1 MEKSSNQ
8 STNNGI
14 DKTAAPAQ
22 KPGTQPFTKP
32 GQSAGP
38 QTGNGHAP
46 APVTPVSPAPV
57 PAPVKEAGSP
67 PHAAAKDG
75 NVAATPERKST

>member
-22 KPGTQPFTKP
+22 KPC
-32 GQSAGP
+32 QSAGP
-38 QTGNGHAP
+38 QTGKGHAP
-46 APVTPVSPAPV
+46 APVTPVSPAPA

>member
-22 KPGTQPFTKP
+22 KP

-46 APVTPVSPAPV
+46 APVTPVSPAPA